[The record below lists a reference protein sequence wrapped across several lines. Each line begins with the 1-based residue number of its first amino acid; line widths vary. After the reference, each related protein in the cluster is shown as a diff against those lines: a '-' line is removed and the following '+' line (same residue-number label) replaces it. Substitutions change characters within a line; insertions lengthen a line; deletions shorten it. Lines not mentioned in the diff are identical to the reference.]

1 MSGKVIPLPPVGLTR
16 QQQRL
21 VTAARQLVQK
31 VAALLW
37 LRYPRVMA
45 WEEMLAI
52 GELALAEVARQFE
65 PERGVPFEG
74 YAWRWVHGA
83 IRQAIMRE
91 WRWQRIVREGGYK
104 AIEVQGEAQDRE
116 AFSDALV
123 TGMLMNLAG
132 KVLRSGDVETD
143 VMYEQMMTALGRALS
158 ELSVEDRK
166 LVELHYVKELTLE
179 ESGKALSM
187 CRTTVKARHRGLL
200 KRVTAKLSW
209 LGVGVSLSDGYG

>member
-1 MSGKVIPLPPVGLTR
+1 VSGKVIPLPPAGLTR
-16 QQQRL
+16 QQQTL
-21 VTAARQLVQK
+21 VMAARQAVQK

-52 GELALAEVARQFE
+52 GELSLAEAVRQFE
-65 PERGVPFEG
+65 PWRGVPFEA
-74 YAWRWVHGA
+74 YAWRRVHGA
-83 IRQAIMRE
+83 IRQAILRE
-91 WRWQRIVREGGYK
+91 WQWQRAVREGAYK

-116 AFSDALV
+116 TFSDALV

-132 KVLRSGDVETD
+132 EVSRSGDVETD

-158 ELSVEDRK
+158 ELSAEDQR
-166 LVELHYVKELTLE
+166 LVELHYVKELPLE

-209 LGVGVSLSDGYG
+209 LGMSVLLSVGVG